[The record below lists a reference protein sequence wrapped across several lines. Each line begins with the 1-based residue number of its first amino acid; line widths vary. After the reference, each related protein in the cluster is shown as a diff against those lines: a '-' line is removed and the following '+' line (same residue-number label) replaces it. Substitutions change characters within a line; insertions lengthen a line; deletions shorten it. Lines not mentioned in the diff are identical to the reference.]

1 MVTTITKSGANME
14 PSRRTSFKVT
24 IFHCANALGKYKVP
38 GRSDV
43 DFHVVAMPC
52 SGMTREVHLLRAF
65 EAGAD
70 AVIVFACPEGQCHY
84 LEGNIRAGKRVA
96 RVRKILDE
104 IGLNGGRL
112 NIYRIQ
118 PQDENAVR
126 DIVDRK
132 VAGLDILGPNPA
144 A

>member
-1 MVTTITKSGANME
+1 MVTTIARPGPSTE
-14 PSRRTSFKVT
+14 PSGRTGLKLT
-24 IFHCANALGKYKVP
+24 IFHCANALGKYQVP
-38 GRSDV
+38 GREGV

-52 SGMTREVHLLRAF
+52 SGMTREVHLLRAL

-70 AVIVFACPEGQCHY
+70 AVIVFVCPEGQCRY

-96 RVRKILDE
+96 KVKKLLDE
-104 IGLNGGRL
+104 IGLGSGRL

-118 PQDENAVR
+118 PQDEAAVQ
-126 DIVDRK
+126 DIVDRTI
-132 VAGLDILGPNPA
+132 AGLDVLGLNPA